1 MELNWSTFLLEILN
15 FLVLVWILKRFLYRP
30 VMTILETRREK
41 IEQTLK
47 QASTLHTEADNLQ
60 QQYQGRLDDWAL
72 EKQHIQETLQQEI
85 QTEKTKRLEQ
95 LQTEISIER
104 EKADAIE
111 QRHKKENLKHLQLQ
125 AHAQGARFAA
135 RLLNEVAGPEL
146 ESRLFNLLLKT
157 FDELDE
163 ERLTTLHNAC
173 ESFDGNITVTSAYP
187 LLDKQQKLLQQ
198 KLTTLCEKAS
208 INIHYMEDTTLVAG
222 FRICIGG
229 WVLRINLQ
237 DELNGFAELSN
248 ELPIG

>member
-1 MELNWSTFLLEILN
+1 VELNWSTFLLEILN

-30 VMTILETRREK
+30 VMAILETRREK

-47 QASTLHTEADNLQ
+47 QASTLRTEADSLQ
-60 QQYQGRLDDWAL
+60 QQYQGRLNDWAL
-72 EKQHIQETLQQEI
+72 EKQHLLESLQQEI

-95 LQTEISIER
+95 LQTELSIER

-111 QRHKKENLKHLQLQ
+111 QRHKKETLKHFQLQ

-135 RLLNEVAGPEL
+135 RLLNAVAGPEL
-146 ESRLFNLLLKT
+146 ESRLFDLLLKT

-163 ERLTTLHNAC
+163 ERLTTLRNAC
-173 ESFDGNITVTSAYP
+173 ESSAGNITLTSAYP
-187 LLDKQQKLLQQ
+187 LLDEQQKLLQQ
-198 KLTTLCEKAS
+198 KLSALCEEAS
-208 INIHYMEDTTLVAG
+208 ININYMEDTSLVAG
-222 FRICIGG
+222 LRICIGG